1 MILILKLKIIG
12 VFDNAIND
20 NKTEKTN
27 IKIKKNNNDNSNI
40 NYLNKSFN
48 HQNINFINNISF
60 DTRQNKEKK
69 PLNKSFL
76 STTIKNKPTSLL
88 LIKSNNSLYVTNII
102 KKIKQQETQIN
113 KLTTE
118 NKMLI

>member
-76 STTIKNKPTSLL
+76 STTIKNKPTSPL